1 MATRAST
8 VEALK
13 FLRRS
18 RGIVDAYVGGVL
30 VGSLFRVRSPSVL
43 GTSWTA
49 RPLGEPST
57 ADLTLAE
64 AKVVLRF
71 SDRARALLGALYPD
85 PGRSPAETVPGPS
98 EGRPLRQGPL
108 PARSA
113 EWSEEAS
120 TGSSPFDHFGPRT
133 PT

>member
-1 MATRAST
+1 MATRASA
-8 VEALK
+8 VGALK

-18 RGIVDAYVGGVL
+18 RGVVDAYVGGVL

-49 RPLGEPST
+49 RPLGSDPVG
-57 ADLTLAE
+57 DLTLAE

-71 SDRARALLGALYPD
+71 SDRARALYPE